1 MFGDPLRELFAPL
14 MEPEV
19 RFALLSRR
27 EGFPVAV
34 PQCYFADYDPSTKSG
49 LLITECIAYGQG
61 GIEALHE
68 KCLDY
73 TLRDPLEHYQALTR
87 AMARL
92 AGYQKSGKFGDFV
105 DQQFSFDP
113 DRVDTGAR
121 IPYTPEQLD
130 GKLRKLQTFAAECP
144 QLFPRE
150 VGSAAFLAKFARE
163 APLVLE
169 HEMSIRSFLNHRTEY
184 IALCHWNMNLDNAW
198 FWRDDSGVLQAGLLD
213 WGSVAQMNVAQAFY
227 GMVCA
232 AETGFMNAHKRGL
245 LQLFV
250 NELRDNQGPSLDV
263 DELDLQFQL
272 AVAVLGI
279 AWILDAPS
287 LVEAQISDVRAV
299 QDRFDP
305 KLRDDFLAR
314 AQLQLL
320 VVFLNEWLVND
331 IGATLRRFIA
341 SRR

>member
-1 MFGDPLRELFAPL
+1 
-14 MEPEV
+14 
-19 RFALLSRR
+19 
-27 EGFPVAV
+27 
-34 PQCYFADYDPSTKSG
+34 

-61 GIEALHE
+61 GIEPRHD

-73 TLRDPLEHYQALTR
+73 TVDDPLSHYQALTR
-87 AMARL
+87 AMARV
-92 AGYQKSGKFGDFV
+92 AGYQKSGQFGDFV
-105 DQQFSFDP
+105 DRQFPFDP

-121 IPYTPEQLD
+121 IPYTPEQLA
-130 GKLRKLQTFAAECP
+130 GKLRKLQEFANSCP
-144 QLFPRE
+144 QLFPPE
-150 VGSAAFLAKFARE
+150 VGSAAFLEKFASE

-169 HEMSIRSFLNHRTEY
+169 HEMTIRAYLNHKPDY

-198 FWRDDSGVLQAGLLD
+198 FWRDADGTLQAGLLD
-213 WGSVAQMNVAQAFY
+213 WGSVAQMNLAQGFY
-227 GMVCA
+227 GMTCA

-245 LQLFV
+245 MQMFVKELQ
-250 NELRDNQGPSLDV
+250 RHGGPALDV
-263 DELDLQFQL
+263 AEFDLQMQL

-287 LVEAQISDVRAV
+287 LVEAQIPDVQSV

-305 KLRDDFLAR
+305 RLRDDFLAR

-320 VVFLNEWLVND
+320 VVFLNEWRVAD
-331 IGATLRRFIA
+331 IGATLRRFIT